1 MKDSIM
7 SVQKE
12 LFHSAEREI
21 SRPWGKKI
29 LMMVA
34 VAMMTAVSA
43 NAQNGYDETKHEVAV
58 SYGLGSNS
66 DIIDAYENI
75 GGALVGARFENEEY
89 FGAISAEYF
98 YHAKN
103 WLGVGGIL
111 AYGQCEQDVYFAG
124 QKDGVSKNTYLTLMP
139 AVKFDWL
146 RKKHFG
152 MYSKLA
158 LGATLRNE
166 KYTSDTTPNKD
177 DSDSEVHLNWQAS
190 LLGIEAGSPTFRGF
204 IELGTGEQGIALV
217 GLRYKF

>member
-1 MKDSIM
+1 MK
-7 SVQKE
+7 
-12 LFHSAEREI
+12 R
-21 SRPWGKKI
+21 I
-29 LMMVA
+29 LIMVA
-34 VAMMTAVSA
+34 VAMMTAVNAS
-43 NAQNGYDETKHEVAV
+43 AQNGYDETKHEVAIT
-58 SYGLGSNS
+58 YGMGSNS
-66 DIIDAYENI
+66 DIIDAFENI

-89 FGAISAEYF
+89 FGALSAEYF

-111 AYGQCEQDVYFAG
+111 AYGQCEQDVYLHG
-124 QKDGVSKNTYLTLMP
+124 SKDGVSKNTYLTLMP

-158 LGATLRNE
+158 VGATLRNE
-166 KYTSDTTPNKD
+166 KYTSDTAPNKD
-177 DSDSEVHLNWQAS
+177 DSEVHVNWQAS